1 MWGGINLGWGI
12 FKKLVYI
19 CDEPTNIYYM
29 LLSVKRDTSIANSNK
44 GVDYKSLFPKLSKL
58 SDDKIKVLLLMY
70 DLESPFAGV
79 PMVLRGER
87 IAKFLAIDIIVV
99 EGLVKEIES
108 AKKNLTKE
116 CLREITSKQFD
127 TVLYIY
133 QSLNNQLFTL
143 SRQIDS
149 IKIDIKSEDDKT
161 FDRFVKFAADSKKIV
176 ENIMYIKE
184 QCRDEDEII
193 MLEYA
198 TGGGNDATK
207 SFIDKIYSADTI

>member
-1 MWGGINLGWGI
+1 
-12 FKKLVYI
+12 
-19 CDEPTNIYYM
+19 M
-29 LLSVKRDTSIANSNK
+29 LLCVKRDTSIATSNK

-108 AKKNLTKE
+108 AKKNSTKE